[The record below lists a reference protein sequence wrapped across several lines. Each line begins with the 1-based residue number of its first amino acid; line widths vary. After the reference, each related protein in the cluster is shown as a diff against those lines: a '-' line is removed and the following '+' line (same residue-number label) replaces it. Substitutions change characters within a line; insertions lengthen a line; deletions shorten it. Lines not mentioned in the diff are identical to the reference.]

1 MNALNKVFFGI
12 KPTWPKIVIFAVVAG
27 VATGL
32 IMMAPP
38 LEGTF
43 VRNIGET
50 AEAWILFALIICA
63 NCEKPLEAALKTFV
77 FFLISQPLVYLTM
90 WPVYQ
95 SFPWHYYYYWFLAT
109 IACFPAGAAA
119 NYALKRGGIVGAI
132 ILAVP
137 CALLAYMGAG
147 FAESALRGAKSPDQL
162 VAAVFC
168 FAQIVAYVVVL
179 EHGAR
184 NRAITGGLAAVA
196 AVAYLVIALVGGP
209 GSTLSYSVSTPG
221 NYTVSVADAS
231 IVSAEMQTNSD
242 LLVSAKG
249 YGSTVITLTAADG
262 ATITYDVTVANDGLI
277 TLAERS

>member
-12 KPTWPKIVIFAVVAG
+12 KPTWPKIIIFAIITG

-63 NCEKPLEAALKTFV
+63 NCEKPLEAALKTFI

-95 SFPWHYYYYWFLAT
+95 GFPWHYYYYWFIAT
-109 IACFPAGAAA
+109 IVCFPAGAAA
-119 NYALKRGGIVGAI
+119 NYAIKHGGIVGAI
-132 ILAVP
+132 ILAIP

-147 FAESALRGAKSPDQL
+147 FAETALRGARGLDQL
-162 VAAVFC
+162 IAAAFC
-168 FAQIVAYVVVL
+168 FAQIVVYVVVL
-179 EHGAR
+179 ERGAR
-184 NRAITGGLAAVA
+184 DRAITGGLAVVA
-196 AVAYLVIALVGGP
+196 AIVCLVVTLVGGP
-209 GSTLSYSVSTPG
+209 GSTASYPVSTPG
-221 NYTVSVADAS
+221 DYTVSVADQS
-231 IVSAEMQTNSD
+231 IVEAQMTTDSD
-242 LLVSAKG
+242 LQINAKG
-249 YGSTVITLTAADG
+249 YGSTTITLTAADG
-262 ATITYDVTVANDGLI
+262 TTITYDVTVANDGLI
-277 TLAERS
+277 SLTER